1 MATILDTH
9 SASML
14 YLKSISD
21 ILTKTVFLQLFLLLF
36 ILKSHDMVKIEIIF
50 EIVGG
55 RGFFK
60 QPPPP
65 PSRYVNCLKYSDR
78 VKLTHFHDRITRFQQ
93 KID

>member
-14 YLKSISD
+14 YLNSISD

-36 ILKSHDMVKIEIIF
+36 ILKSHDMVKIDTIIF
-50 EIVGG
+50 EIVEG

-65 PSRYVNCLKYSDR
+65 QGTLIVSNTRIGLNL
-78 VKLTHFHDRITRFQQ
+78 LTFMIESPGFN
-93 KID
+93 K